1 MTTIAL
7 FGAGGKMGCRITD
20 NLKGD
25 GEYRLLYIETSEAG
39 LGRLRE
45 RGLSATPYD
54 EAARAAEVVVLAVP
68 DALIGKV
75 ASSQVTPFL
84 ESGAMV
90 ICLDPA
96 APVAG
101 VLPQRRD
108 ITYFVTHPCHPP
120 VFSDE
125 TDPEARRDFFGG
137 VRAKQNIVCA
147 LVQGPEQDYA
157 RGEVIARRMFAP
169 VMKAHRITVE
179 QMAILEPALSETVA
193 ATLLTVIREAM
204 DEAVRRGVPYEAA
217 RDFLLGHIRINL
229 GMFFG
234 EIDTPLSDGA
244 KLAVAQAKTR
254 LLQPD
259 WKTVFEPEAIRA
271 SINAIT
277 GAESGQA

>member
-1 MTTIAL
+1 MITVAL

-20 NLKGD
+20 NLKD
-25 GEYRLLYIETSEAG
+25 DPEYHLLYVETSEAG
-39 LGRLRE
+39 LTRLRE

-54 EAARAAEVVVLAVP
+54 KAAAAAEVVVLAVP
-68 DALIGKV
+68 DALIGKI
-75 ASSQVTPFL
+75 AATQVVPFL
-84 ESGAMV
+84 RSGTMV

-96 APVAG
+96 APMAG
-101 VLPQRRD
+101 VLPSRPD

-120 VFSDE
+120 VFHDE
-125 TDPEARRDFFGG
+125 TEPEARQDFFGG

-147 LVQGPEQDYA
+147 LMQGPEQDYS
-157 RGEVIARRMFAP
+157 RGEAIARRMFAP

-179 QMAILEPALSETVA
+179 QMAILEPALSETVT
-193 ATLLTVIREAM
+193 ATLLTAIREAM

-217 RDFLLGHIRINL
+217 RDFLLGHVRINL

-244 KLAVAQAKTR
+244 KLAVARAKTQ

-259 WKTVFEPEAIRA
+259 WKRVFEPEAIRE

-277 GAESGQA
+277 GAESSQT